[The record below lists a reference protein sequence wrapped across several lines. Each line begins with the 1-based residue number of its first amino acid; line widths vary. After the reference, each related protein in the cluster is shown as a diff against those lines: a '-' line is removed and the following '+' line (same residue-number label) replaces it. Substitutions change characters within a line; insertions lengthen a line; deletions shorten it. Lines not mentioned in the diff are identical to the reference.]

1 MKGILLN
8 DDLSIKVENRSLVI
22 GDTTGQNQKIL
33 ILANKGEFKSR
44 PMRGVG
50 SSLFLENSR
59 PDDLAREIRTEF
71 IADGMT
77 VNKIKIGKNLDIEI
91 DAYYGKG

>member
-8 DDLSIKVENRSLVI
+8 DDLSLKVVNGSLAI
-22 GDTTGQNQKIL
+22 GDTTGQNQKLL
-33 ILANKGEFKSR
+33 IFANKAEIKSR

-50 SSLFLENSR
+50 ANLYLESSN
-59 PDDLAREIRTEF
+59 PGDLAREIRTEF

-77 VNKIKIGKNLDIEI
+77 VNKINIGPDLELEI
-91 DAYYGKG
+91 DAYYGKS

>member
-8 DDLSIKVENRSLVI
+8 DNLSLKVENRSLAI
-22 GDTTGQNQKIL
+22 GDTTAQNQKLL
-33 ILANKGEFKSR
+33 IFANKGEFKSR

-50 SSLFLENSR
+50 ANLFLEDEK
-59 PDDLAREIRTEF
+59 PDNLAREIRTEF

-77 VNKIKIGKNLDIEI
+77 VNAINIGSNLELEI

>member
-8 DDLSIKVENRSLVI
+8 DDLSLKVENGSLAI
-22 GDTTGQNQKIL
+22 GDTTAQNQKLL
-33 ILANKGEFKSR
+33 IFANKGEFKSR

-50 SSLFLENSR
+50 ANLFLEDDN
-59 PDDLAREIRTEF
+59 PDGLAREIRTEF

-77 VNKIKIGKNLDIEI
+77 VNKINISSELELEI
-91 DAYYGKG
+91 DAYYGKS